1 MSEQAL
7 QTISRDIETITGEI
21 KEIQSRAQS
30 LALMY
35 AVEIGRRLKEAKEI
49 LPHGEWGKW
58 LSEKVEFSQKTAERL
73 VKAFNEFGA
82 ENSSSYLL
90 FSNSTHVSN
99 LPYSKALQLLAV
111 PAEEREEFVQQND
124 VAAMSREELDRVIK
138 ERDEAR
144 ADAENARKELFDGRQ
159 TIEDAKALIDEANAL
174 KESSIEKVNEA
185 REAAQAAEERAQA
198 SELKAAKAAADA
210 KAEAKAKQQKAI
222 DAAVKKALK
231 EQKETL
237 ETTEKALTEVKEQL
251 AGLEKKAEEAEAQAD
266 AAAAKAREET
276 QQQAEEERKALQ
288 MRITGLERKLKTAG
302 DPKVQKFGVYFEQLQ
317 TTFAAVFEIVNTI
330 EDPDLAERFKYALC
344 ELLRKFEADLGGDE
358 AS

>member
-7 QTISRDIETITGEI
+7 QTISRDIETVTFEI
-21 KEIQSRAQS
+21 IFYKNTVAQS
-30 LALMY
+30 AL
-35 AVEIGRRLKEAKEI
+35 EIGKRLIEAKEI
-49 LPHGEWGKW
+49 LPHGEWGRW
-58 LSEKVEFSQKTAERL
+58 LSEKVDFSQRTANDLMRVYKE
-73 VKAFNEFGA
+73 
-82 ENSSSYLL
+82 
-90 FSNSTHVSN
+90 FSNSHTCAN
-99 LPYSKALQLLAV
+99 LTFSQMRGLLAL
-111 PAEEREEFVQQND
+111 PPEDREEFVQEND
-124 VAAMSREELDRVIK
+124 VANMSSRELQQAIKDCEQMQK

-185 REAAQAAEERAQA
+185 REAAKAAEERAQA
-198 SELKAAKAAADA
+198 SELQAAKAAADA

-231 EQKETL
+231 EQKEAL
-237 ETTEKALTEVKEQL
+237 ETTEKALTEAKEQL
-251 AGLEKKAEEAEAQAD
+251 AELEKKAGEAEAQAD

-317 TTFAAVFEIVNTI
+317 TTFAAVFEIVSTI

-344 ELLRKFEADLGGDE
+344 ELLRKIESDLGGDE